1 MKQKH
6 IYINIINEALKKIFQ
21 ELSENIFIKNE
32 YRLYFIKQD
41 EKIISKD
48 NILITDNKTMILK
61 DLDTKNFNHTYYIN
75 INSDRLENIEK
86 LEGTTIIGVPFKISD
101 LMNRI
106 KNSLTSQKIKKKKL
120 IEFKNFIY
128 DPSNRSFY
136 NQNSTLRFTEKENAI
151 FNYLFTNRN
160 KKIYKKELL
169 NEIWKYGSD
178 IDTHT
183 LETHIYSLRKKIS
196 DKFGFEKI
204 INYAEKNGYFIDI
217 QKL

>member
-48 NILITDNKTMILK
+48 NTLITDNKTMILK

-86 LEGTTIIGVPFKISD
+86 LDGTTIIGVPFKISD
-101 LMNRI
+101 LMNRV

>member
-6 IYINIINEALKKIFQ
+6 IYINIINEVLKKIFQ

-48 NILITDNKTMILK
+48 NTLITDNKTMILK

-136 NQNSTLRFTEKENAI
+136 NQNSALRFTEKENAI
-151 FNYLFTNRN
+151 FNYLFINRN
-160 KKIYKKELL
+160 KKIHKKELL

-196 DKFGFEKI
+196 DKFGYEKI
-204 INYAEKNGYFIDI
+204 INYAEKNGYFLDI

>member
-6 IYINIINEALKKIFQ
+6 IYINIINEALKLIFQ
-21 ELSENIFIKNE
+21 ELSENTFIKNE
-32 YRLYFIKQD
+32 YHFYFIKQD

-48 NILITDNKTMILK
+48 NTLITDNKTLILK
-61 DLDTKNFNHTYYIN
+61 HLETKNFNHAYYIN
-75 INSDRLENIEK
+75 INSDRLENFEK
-86 LEGTTIIGVPFKISD
+86 LEGTTIISVPFKISD
-101 LMNRI
+101 LMNRVQ
-106 KNSLTSQKIKKKKL
+106 NSLTSQKIKKKKL

-136 NQNSTLRFTEKENAI
+136 NQNSALRFTEKENAI

-160 KKIYKKELL
+160 KKIHKKELL

-196 DKFGFEKI
+196 DKFGYKKI
-204 INYAEKNGYFIDI
+204 INYAEKNGYFLDI

>member
-6 IYINIINEALKKIFQ
+6 ISINISNEALKLIFQ

-32 YRLYFIKQD
+32 YCFYFIQQD

-48 NILITDNKTMILK
+48 RTLITDNETMILK
-61 DLDTKNFNHTYYIN
+61 DIDPKNYSHIYYIN
-75 INSDRLENIEK
+75 INSDRLTDIEK
-86 LEGTTIIGVPFKISD
+86 LERVTIIGVPFKLSD
-101 LMNRI
+101 LMSRVE
-106 KNSLTSQKIKKKKL
+106 NSLTSQKTKKKKL

-136 NQNSTLRFTEKENAI
+136 NQNAVLRLTEKENAI
-151 FNYLFTNRN
+151 FNYLFINRN
-160 KKIYKKELL
+160 KKIHKKELL

-196 DKFGFEKI
+196 DKFGYEKI
-204 INYAEKNGYFIDI
+204 INYAEKNGYFLDI

>member
-6 IYINIINEALKKIFQ
+6 IYINIINEVLKKIFQ

-48 NILITDNKTMILK
+48 NTLITDNKTMILK

-86 LEGTTIIGVPFKISD
+86 LDGTTIIGVPFKISD
-101 LMNRI
+101 LMNRV

>member
-48 NILITDNKTMILK
+48 NTLITDNKTMILK

-196 DKFGFEKI
+196 DKFGYEKI

>member
-6 IYINIINEALKKIFQ
+6 IYINIINEALKLIFQ

-32 YRLYFIKQD
+32 YHFYFIKQD
-41 EKIISKD
+41 EKIVSKD

-61 DLDTKNFNHTYYIN
+61 DLETKIFNHAYYIN

-86 LEGTTIIGVPFKISD
+86 LEGIIIVSVPFKISD
-101 LMNRI
+101 LMNRVV
-106 KNSLTSQKIKKKKL
+106 NSLTSQKIKKKKL

-136 NQNSTLRFTEKENAI
+136 NQNSALRFTEKENAI
-151 FNYLFTNRN
+151 FNYLFINRN
-160 KKIYKKELL
+160 KKIHKKELL

-196 DKFGFEKI
+196 DKFGYEKI
-204 INYAEKNGYFIDI
+204 INYAEKNGYFLDI

>member
-6 IYINIINEALKKIFQ
+6 IYINIINEVLKKIFQ

-48 NILITDNKTMILK
+48 NTLITDNKTMILK

-196 DKFGFEKI
+196 DKFGYEKI